1 MPRRSDTEGAFRAA
15 IKLKPSGCRTVS
27 TQYFV
32 MQLVM
37 VNWDWSLKE
46 ANE

>member
-15 IKLKPSGCRTVS
+15 IKRKPSGCQTVS
-27 TQYFV
+27 TQDLV

>member
-1 MPRRSDTEGAFRAA
+1 MPRRIDIEGAFHTA
-15 IKLKPSGCRTVS
+15 IKHEPSGCQTVS
-27 TQYFV
+27 TQDLF